1 MSDGK
6 HFKCMTFIIGLI
18 HSHYCTICCVGIVSK
33 KKKGTTTVSHS
44 FLTEYVDTA
53 SDSESPPQIMNAKG
67 SSYVDLWHDFMAFR

>member
-1 MSDGK
+1 MYDFYNWVNTFSLLYNMLCW
-6 HFKCMTFIIGLI
+6 HCFK
-18 HSHYCTICCVGIVSK
+18 K